1 MHSAKV
7 SAERQQQTPIAAAS
21 ASSLYAML
29 PSTIWKCCMSHERRL
44 SRCGGAEFEVKR
56 MAGSGRE
63 RQRVAGQK
71 PFGQRHWTNE
81 CKVIVSSA
89 VEIRLHSEAKA
100 LQMWS
105 KMWSNYPE
113 HAPQISL

>member
-1 MHSAKV
+1 MPPKIDNYDCRMKRSFVRSVNIDLAN
-7 SAERQQQTPIAAAS
+7 
-21 ASSLYAML
+21 ML
-29 PSTIWKCCMSHERRL
+29 HR
-44 SRCGGAEFEVKR
+44 AR
-56 MAGSGRE
+56 MAAIQKAVARHEVNHSESAIGRE

-71 PFGQRHWTNE
+71 PIRQRHWANE
-81 CKVIVSSA
+81 CKAIVSSA